1 MTMIRHLLAVTFLAG
16 LSDAALSEIVGIG
29 GQAEGYFPSDN
40 LQTEVLDE
48 DVIIGAYS
56 DEQAWI
62 FYTLFVYKNH
72 GQTPSERWFRG
83 FVKGQETIAG
93 VV

>member
-1 MTMIRHLLAVTFLAG
+1 MAMIGQIFAATLLAATTLTAH
-16 LSDAALSEIVGIG
+16 SEIVGIG

-48 DVIIGAYS
+48 DVIIGAFS

-62 FYTLFVYKNH
+62 FYTLFVYAYS
-72 GQTPSERWFRG
+72 GPS
-83 FVKGQETIAG
+83 
-93 VV
+93 